1 MSHNMTPA
9 GFHASSASF
18 QSLIAQRTRT
28 TPRPIFRTPGVAP
41 RAPMS
46 ATGAAP
52 IINADTAKNNIR
64 ITLKGLSFSTDSGA
78 VSHDGD
84 NFNVDSAVADAFTS
98 LGSPEITPGSDI
110 YVQLCSAIDLIIEY
124 GMNKDMITAIK
135 TAAAE
140 ATAEANRAAIE
151 AATLT
156 AGVEADPDAIPAD
169 PFAFLTA
176 PGPAPEPAPTPSTT
190 PVPISPKYAEAIV
203 ADMLANHPSAQP
215 MASTIMEMR
224 KMILARVNGIIAIVG
239 DEHDNLLNTAI
250 DATLTTIDTE
260 ITDANNLLTAAHNS
274 MTALTAKL
282 EEVEEAASVI
292 DDITPDHNEQLYER
306 ATTDLC
312 QLADMMEK
320 YEAAAN
326 VYKAK
331 HYEIQQEEL
340 LGVDAEGVQ
349 SMLDG
354 IDTSAPVLKSK
365 VQILS
370 DKITA
375 VEASIVSLNKQI
387 RTVLTNYCNIPE
399 RVRPE
404 QTISTTTIKLPD
416 KLANGKPDPLVAE
429 ELVTV
434 MIKLMCTYPD
444 QLWAIIPALTR
455 LVNDEVSD
463 ASNTEPWIPPLLE
476 SNYEEIPQQLFTF
489 YAQHNKRLYDTLL
502 NINRQAV
509 QRALSTFSTGDD
521 SASKKRTTLAH
532 KDDGISVVMWHIHYH
547 EQSGYQ
553 IRCELA
559 SYLSYA
565 HGAFSDGDPLQAVAA
580 VRKKLNQ
587 AVRLKIKIEYDMT
600 IRRIAEVL
608 RRRDVAFQGPMSDWM
623 SCQDVSKQSD
633 CISMFDPF
641 LAEIER
647 AARNVADVLPSLNDK
662 TNKQARA
669 LFAQFSNTV
678 SESFNEQPSN
688 RGGGGGG
695 GGGGGKPKRQQP
707 GGGDSK
713 QWTCPVKDCSA
724 IIPAN
729 DQASHLEKIKKAKAS
744 GRRIAQILCRDCL
757 AKLKT
762 NGSVE
767 YESGSVRKWHEK
779 TASANVAEIETGEKQ
794 KKKQPKKA
802 EPPSAIDMEAVSKL
816 VDERFAEMATAVQS
830 VHEAAEPE
838 PEPAPAPESF
848 SMQLAKAIVSRG
860 PK

>member
-9 GFHASSASF
+9 GFLHGSPASF

-28 TPRPIFRTPGVAP
+28 TPRPIFRTPGAAP
-41 RAPMS
+41 RAPIS

-52 IINADTAKNNIR
+52 IINADVAKNNIR

-78 VSHDGD
+78 VSHGDD
-84 NFNVDSAVADAFTS
+84 NFNVDSAMADALSSF
-98 LGSPEITPGSDI
+98 GSPSISSDSDI
-110 YVQLCSAIDLIIEY
+110 YLQLCSALDDIIEY
-124 GMNKDMITAIK
+124 GMNKDMITEIK

-140 ATAEANRAAIE
+140 ATDEANRAAI
-151 AATLT
+151 AAAAL
-156 AGVEADPDAIPAD
+156 AANADADADAD
-169 PFAFLTA
+169 PFALF
-176 PGPAPEPAPTPSTT
+176 GPAPEPAPEPA
-190 PVPISPKYAEAIV
+190 PAVRVHISPQYAKAIM

-215 MASTIMEMR
+215 MAGPIIEMR
-224 KMILARVNGIIAIVG
+224 KMIRTLTNDVLTNVAE
-239 DEHDNLLNTAI
+239 EHDNLLNTAI
-250 DATLTTIDTE
+250 DSTLTTIDTE
-260 ITDANNLLTAAHNS
+260 VTAANNLITAIHTRVNVLTG
-274 MTALTAKL
+274 KL
-282 EEVEEAASVI
+282 EDAEEAASVI
-292 DDITPDHNEQLYER
+292 DDVTPDHNEHLYER
-306 ATTDLC
+306 ATIELC
-312 QLADMMEK
+312 QLAEMMRK
-320 YEAAAN
+320 YEAAAD

-331 HYEIQQEEL
+331 HYEIQQVEL

-349 SMLDG
+349 SMLDS
-354 IDTSAPVLKSK
+354 IDTSAPLLKSK
-365 VQILS
+365 LQILS

-375 VEASIVSLNKQI
+375 VEASIISLNKNI
-387 RTVLTNYCNIPE
+387 RTVLTSYCNIPE
-399 RVRPE
+399 RVRQE
-404 QTISTTTIKLPD
+404 QTISTTTIKLPE

-463 ASNTEPWIPPLLE
+463 ASNSDPWVPPLLE
-476 SNYEEIPQQLFTF
+476 SNYAEIPQELCTF

-502 NINRQAV
+502 NINRLAV

-521 SASKKRTTLAH
+521 SASRKRTTLAH
-532 KDDGISVVMWHIHYH
+532 KDDGISVIMWHIHYH

-600 IRRIAEVL
+600 IRRVAEVL
-608 RRRDVAFQGPMSDWM
+608 RHRDVAFQGPMTDWM
-623 SCQDVSKQSD
+623 SCQDMSKQSD

-662 TNKQARA
+662 THQQARA

-678 SESFNEQPSN
+678 SESFNEQPSH
-688 RGGGGGG
+688 RGGGGG
-695 GGGGGKPKRQQP
+695 GGGGGKPKRQHA

-713 QWTCPVKDCSA
+713 QWTCPVKNCGANISA
-724 IIPAN
+724 A
-729 DQASHLEKIKKAKAS
+729 DQAGHLERIKKGKAS
-744 GRRIAQILCRDCL
+744 GRRVAQILCRECL
-757 AKLKT
+757 TKLKT

-767 YESGSVRKWHEK
+767 YESGSIRKWHEK
-779 TASANVAEIETGEKQ
+779 TGSANVAEIENGEKQ
-794 KKKQPKKA
+794 KKKQSKKA
-802 EPPSAIDMEAVSKL
+802 EPPSAFDMEAVSKL
-816 VDERFAEMATAVQS
+816 LDERFAQMATAVQS

-848 SMQLAKAIVSRG
+848 SMQIAKAIVSRG

>member
-1 MSHNMTPA
+1 MTDYQMSHNMTPA
-9 GFHASSASF
+9 GFLHGSPASY

-28 TPRPIFRTPGVAP
+28 PRSIFRTSGVAP
-41 RAPMS
+41 RAPMP

-52 IINADTAKNNIR
+52 IINVDVAKNDIR
-64 ITLKGLSFSTDSGA
+64 ITLKGLSFSTDLGA
-78 VSHDGD
+78 ISHDGD
-84 NFNVDSAVADAFTS
+84 NFNADSAVADAYTS
-98 LGSPEITPGSDI
+98 LGPLAITSDSNI
-110 YVQLCSAIDLIIEY
+110 FLQLCSAIDDIIEY
-124 GMNKDMITAIK
+124 GTTKDMIAEIK
-135 TAAAE
+135 KAAAD
-140 ATAEANRAAIE
+140 ATDAANHAAI
-151 AATLT
+151 AAAAL
-156 AGVEADPDAIPAD
+156 AANADIDADAD
-169 PFAFLTA
+169 PFEGLFGST
-176 PGPAPEPAPTPSTT
+176 PEPEPAPAA
-190 PVPISPKYAEAIV
+190 PVHISPQYAKAIM
-203 ADMLANHPSAQP
+203 ADMLENHPSAQP
-215 MASTIMEMR
+215 MAGAILEMR
-224 KMILARVNGIIAIVG
+224 KMILARVNSLFTIVG
-239 DEHDNLLNTAI
+239 EEHDDVLNTAI
-250 DATLTTIDTE
+250 DSTLTTIDTE
-260 ITDANNLLTAAHNS
+260 VTNANNLITAIHS
-274 MTALTAKL
+274 RVTVLTAKL
-282 EEVEEAASVI
+282 EDAEEAASVI
-292 DDITPDHNEQLYER
+292 DDVAPDHNEHLYER
-306 ATTDLC
+306 AMSGLC
-312 QLADMMEK
+312 EFADMMEK
-320 YEAAAN
+320 YEAAAD

-331 HYEIQQEEL
+331 YYEIQQVEL

-349 SMLDG
+349 SMLDS
-354 IDTSAPVLKSK
+354 IDTSAPLLKSK
-365 VQILS
+365 LQILS

-375 VEASIVSLNKQI
+375 VEASIISLNKNI
-387 RTVLTNYCNIPE
+387 RTVLTSYCNIPE
-399 RVRPE
+399 RVRQE

-434 MIKLMCTYPD
+434 MIRLMCTYPD

-476 SNYEEIPQQLFTF
+476 SNYAEIPQQLFTF
-489 YAQHNKRLYDTLL
+489 YVQHNKRLYDTLL

-521 SASKKRTTLAH
+521 SASRKRTTLAH
-532 KDDGISVVMWHIHYH
+532 KDDGISVIMWHIHYH

-608 RRRDVAFQGPMSDWM
+608 RRRDVAFQGPMTDWM
-623 SCQDVSKQSD
+623 SCQDMSKQSD

-678 SESFNEQPSN
+678 SESFNEPPSN

-695 GGGGGKPKRQQP
+695 GGGGGKPKRQQS

-713 QWTCPVKDCSA
+713 QWTCPVKDCGA
-724 IIPAN
+724 IISAT
-729 DQASHLEKIKKAKAS
+729 DQAGHLEKIKKAKSS
-744 GRRIAQILCRDCL
+744 GRRVAQILCRDCL
-757 AKLKT
+757 TKLKT

-767 YESGSVRKWHEK
+767 YESGSIRKWHEK
-779 TASANVAEIETGEKQ
+779 TGSANVAEVETGDKP
-794 KKKQPKKA
+794 KKKQPKKT
-802 EPPSAIDMEAVSKL
+802 EPPSAFDMEAVSKL
-816 VDERFAEMATAVQS
+816 LDERFAQMATAVQS

-848 SMQLAKAIVSRG
+848 SMQIAKAIVSRG